1 MLKRRIQD
9 LTVCFTYNFSCLHPQ
24 HRGRKEFGPF
34 NILTTFYRGG
44 FGIVY
49 RAYRIRDG
57 LPVAVKYVEHK
68 HVREWTMCEN
78 QLIPTEICYLELCN
92 NISGV
97 VNLIDW
103 FASSKGFM
111 IVMERPEKC
120 LDLFDVIA
128 MYGRLEED
136 IARWIFVQIVDAV
149 LEMKNLHSLV
159 HRDIKDENVI
169 VNMDTGVIKLV
180 DFGAADFVDSAM
192 KKHFQGTRSYCPPEW
207 FKHKTY
213 FPLEATSWSLGVLL
227 YILIAGTVPFK
238 NEIQTCV
245 GRLHFPSDIS
255 KECQHLIR
263 RCLCIT
269 PKRRITLAEIRSHPW
284 MAESTLIYAG
294 SFRAMLKR
302 RALARGHWQS
312 SSARSRQMRFSRRRN
327 SALTLSD
334 AESEDEPEA
343 RLRCRHM
350 DDGGIRI
357 PQSVLD
363 ASNSPSVNRQTLSIH
378 TPPLDNSEKQFN
390 RTSSNCTPIPIMDN
404 TPNSFTTAVSVYD
417 DCSTNEKPQNQQPS
431 TISNVPLF
439 SQSPSTTRHPR
450 IGQILANRTNT
461 SFDIFQSVNSTVS
474 SNASTRYES
483 LPGSTY
489 QPNRTATQDDELSS
503 LTCSQSS
510 AALYYSAHESLTSD
524 DEMNDQWYDEYKKQ
538 KERPPYAS
546 EDFWLTKS
554 ILSNNGQNSMVSNQK
569 TSKTEDEFIG
579 YEQSLRSL
587 LLDDD
592 ASSDRTRTPS
602 LSDDQTDTERAITP
616 PIALQQQKLSL
627 FESGRALA
635 TKLADRSTA
644 KSGAWQR
651 VSVAADENGILS
663 TQHKPRIQ
671 RRESGRA
678 VQRLFSGIRRARSL
692 KIPFP
697 SFGVEKPKT
706 AVITPTQ
713 PTLSVTSPKET
724 NGELPVGTVKRLAA
738 HSYDA
743 LVVLGGTLADQGNS
757 TARLRNQLQINNQCA
772 VDSPS
777 KHTRRPISTS
787 SIPLHSTAPK
797 PQSPSTVPS
806 NQAKPNL
813 QYETVRFPLAVFD
826 ICAQQLPILEQ
837 VSK

>member
-1 MLKRRIQD
+1 
-9 LTVCFTYNFSCLHPQ
+9 
-24 HRGRKEFGPF
+24 
-34 NILTTFYRGG
+34 
-44 FGIVY
+44 
-49 RAYRIRDG
+49 
-57 LPVAVKYVEHK
+57 
-68 HVREWTMCEN
+68 
-78 QLIPTEICYLELCN
+78 
-92 NISGV
+92 
-97 VNLIDW
+97 
-103 FASSKGFM
+103 
-111 IVMERPEKC
+111 
-120 LDLFDVIA
+120 

-149 LEMKNLHSLV
+149 LEMKNVHSLV

-284 MAESTLIYAG
+284 TDESTLTYAG

-363 ASNSPSVNRQTLSIH
+363 ASNSPSINQRTLPIC
-378 TPPLDNSEKQFN
+378 TPPLDNSERSFN
-390 RTSSNCTPIPIMDN
+390 RNSSTCTPIPMMDN
-404 TPNSFTTAVSVYD
+404 TPNTSEIVVSVYD
-417 DCSTNEKPQNQQPS
+417 DCTTNDKPS
-431 TISNVPLF
+431 TISNAPLF

-489 QPNRTATQDDELSS
+489 QPNRTATQDDELAS
-503 LTCSQSS
+503 LSCSQSS
-510 AALYYSAHESLTSD
+510 AAAYYSAHESLTSD

-538 KERPPYAS
+538 KERPTYTS
-546 EDFWLTKS
+546 EGFWLTNNM
-554 ILSNNGQNSMVSNQK
+554 LSDGGQNSMVANRK
-569 TSKTEDEFIG
+569 TSKVEDEFVG

-616 PIALQQQKLSL
+616 PPSIVPQQQKLSL

-635 TKLADRSTA
+635 SKLTDRSTT
-644 KSGAWQR
+644 KSAAWQR

-671 RRESGRA
+671 RRESGRT

-697 SFGVEKPKT
+697 SFGTEKPKT
-706 AVITPTQ
+706 AVVTPIR
-713 PTLSVTSPKET
+713 PKLSVTSPKET

-757 TARLRNQLQINNQCA
+757 TARLRNQLQIDTHCA

-777 KHTRRPISTS
+777 KHARRPISTS
-787 SIPLHSTAPK
+787 SIPFHSTTPKAP
-797 PQSPSTVPS
+797 SSNIVTS
-806 NQAKPNL
+806 NQSKSNL

-826 ICAQQLPILEQ
+826 ICAQQLPIFEQ